1 MLYYKGGVARGPGR
15 HARADPEVR
24 AAIEAEALA
33 EGWEALHRQL
43 AEDRPESAA
52 RIHPN
57 DPQRLMRALRLSP
70 RRGID
75 ERPASPAKR

>member
-1 MLYYKGGVARGPGR
+1 MLYYKALLEGLADMPG
-15 HARADPEVR
+15 ADPEVR

-43 AEDRPESAA
+43 AEVDPESAA

-57 DPQRLMRALRLSP
+57 DPQRLMRALEVYRLGGC
-70 RRGID
+70 R
-75 ERPASPAKR
+75 